1 MAEIGVIGSG
11 SWGTALALVL
21 NKNGHHVTIWSYLKE
36 EADEIREKREN
47 PSKLPGVHIPEE
59 IEITTDLQGSVE
71 GKDVVVLAVPSMA
84 TRATAKKMCP
94 YVKEE
99 QILVNVA
106 KGIEEGTLKTL
117 SEQIEEEIPQAN
129 VAVLS
134 GPSHA
139 EEVSR
144 ELPTT
149 VVVGAETEET
159 AIYLQKIFMNDVFRV
174 YTSPDI
180 KGIELGGS
188 LKNVIALAAGVADG
202 LGYGDNTK
210 AALITRGIAE
220 ITRLGIKMGGK
231 LESFTGL
238 TGIGDLIVTCASKH
252 SRNRKAGVLIG
263 EGMTME
269 EAMAEVK
276 MVVEGVYS
284 AKAARELAEKYEVSM
299 PIVEKV
305 NQVLF
310 DSLHHGHPGP
320 AGRQVDLLPHP
331 FQLIGSQIFLGKGG
345 IHALGD
351 VHHGVEV
358 RIGLIQLHGGEL
370 GIVLGVHA
378 LVAED
383 AADLV
388 HPVHAA
394 DNEPL

>member
-159 AIYLQKIFMNDVFRV
+159 AIYLQR
-174 YTSPDI
+174 
-180 KGIELGGS
+180 IELGGS

-220 ITRLGIKMGGK
+220 ITRLGVKMGGK

-310 DSLHHGHPGP
+310 EGKSAKDAVSELMMRD
-320 AGRQVDLLPHP
+320 GRSEYSNLPW
-331 FQLIGSQIFLGKGG
+331 
-345 IHALGD
+345 D
-351 VHHGVEV
+351 
-358 RIGLIQLHGGEL
+358 
-370 GIVLGVHA
+370 
-378 LVAED
+378 
-383 AADLV
+383 
-388 HPVHAA
+388 
-394 DNEPL
+394 